1 MDYVNLGRSG
11 LRVSRLCLGMLS
23 FGRNPSRPWVLEETA
38 AAPLVRRAL
47 EGGINFFD
55 TADSYNNGESEVTTG
70 RLLRRFAR
78 RDEVVVA
85 TKVFLPVGARVN
97 NGGLSRRHILSAID
111 ASLRRLDMDYVDLY
125 QIHRFDSRVP
135 VEETMDALDHV
146 VKSGKARYL
155 GASSMSAWQFQ
166 KLQFAARR
174 VSGSQPVSMQNH
186 YNLIYREEERDMLP
200 LCRDQGIGVLPW
212 SPLARGLLAGNVS
225 QSGVPL
231 TDRARTDTFPDGR
244 YDDPS
249 DLEVIGRLVTLAQR
263 RGVAPAQVALA
274 WLLHQSVVTAP
285 VIGTTRMHHI
295 DDALVATSIT
305 LHKDE
310 CAALEAPYV
319 PHHVHGH

>member
-1 MDYVNLGRSG
+1 
-11 LRVSRLCLGMLS
+11 MLS

-55 TADSYNNGESEVTTG
+55 TADSYNGGESEVTTG

-85 TKVFLPVGARVN
+85 TKVFLPTGAGVN
-97 NGGLSRRHILSAID
+97 NGGLSRRHILSSID

-125 QIHRFDSRVP
+125 QIHRFDPHVP
-135 VEETMDALDHV
+135 VEETMDALNDV

-155 GASSMSAWQFQ
+155 GASSMYAWQFQ

-174 VSGSQPVSMQNH
+174 VSGRQFISMQNH

-225 QSGVPL
+225 TGRVPL
-231 TDRARTDTFPDGR
+231 TNRARTDTFPDGR
-244 YDDPS
+244 YNHPS
-249 DLEVIGRLVTLAQR
+249 DAGVIDRLAALAQR
-263 RGVAPAQVALA
+263 RGVVPAQLAIA

-285 VIGTTRMHHI
+285 IIGATQVHHI
-295 DDALVATSIT
+295 DDALAATSFKLQREERI
-305 LHKDE
+305 
-310 CAALEAPYV
+310 ALEEAYR